1 MNVGKPEYQEWRHH
15 PVTKMFLQFIRDR
28 RQWLIT
34 VSTESWLNG
43 SISFEKENQIDRGRI
58 LELFDLPDLQFE
70 IIEAFYKAEE
80 EDAAKIDQDPPR

>member
-80 EDAAKIDQDPPR
+80 EDAAKTTATTP